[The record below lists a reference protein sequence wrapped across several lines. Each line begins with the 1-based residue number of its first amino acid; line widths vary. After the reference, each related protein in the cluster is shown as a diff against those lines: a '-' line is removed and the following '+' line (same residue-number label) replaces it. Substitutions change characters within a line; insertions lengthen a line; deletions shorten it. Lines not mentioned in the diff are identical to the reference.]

1 MQQAGERRRTS
12 RPGGRALAGC
22 GELPALVSTRGARFK
37 LAECVRLFDS
47 YGAVGG
53 SASVR
58 VATNKGAASVLLAI
72 A

>member
-1 MQQAGERRRTS
+1 MQQGGEAADVLEACRRYVAAR
-12 RPGGRALAGC
+12 